1 MKAKNKWQHKVNH
14 EKCKEGYSDV
24 SYEDTWSLDMTL
36 ARIIAKHLR
45 AFLNAEKGPWGGHPG
60 IFVDQNAWLNTIR
73 KMIYAFEEYQRNDKY
88 DIEEEK
94 RERIR
99 EGMQLFIDYY
109 RNLWI

>member
-1 MKAKNKWQHKVNH
+1 
-14 EKCKEGYSDV
+14 
-24 SYEDTWSLDMTL
+24 MTL
-36 ARIIAKHLR
+36 ARIIANHLR
-45 AFLNAEKGPWGGHPG
+45 AFLKAQKGPWGGCPG
-60 IFVDQNAWLNTIR
+60 VIYEKYGSEKCQDVWLNTIR

-88 DIEEEK
+88 DIDEEK

>member
-1 MKAKNKWQHKVNH
+1 MAADTIRFIVTVAIVVYKGLIPVVGRMLT
-14 EKCKEGYSDV
+14 EKCHDV
-24 SYEDTWSLDMTL
+24 
-36 ARIIAKHLR
+36 
-45 AFLNAEKGPWGGHPG
+45 
-60 IFVDQNAWLNTIR
+60 WLNTIR

-88 DIEEEK
+88 DIDEEK